1 MAIKKR
7 TDKDIHRSSHFWAI
21 YFAVSAAALLIL
33 VVALMV
39 VSVRLAEY
47 EAAQPKYVAAEVFA
61 QYFEPMNYEDLL
73 ADAHYDAGD
82 AGTDEIEEYLKE
94 EIGDS
99 TLTYSIGSSN
109 DSGEIK
115 YIVKAGA
122 KQLASINLRV
132 SENETKHGFQT
143 YEFSYVELHLNTD
156 VSVEPIEL
164 EVAVEVPASYSV
176 MVDGVLLT
184 EDFLTSNYIKTD
196 ILSCYPPDI
205 MGVEYAVYTVAGLE
219 ELPGEIVVTDAEG
232 QNAEVGFDENTN
244 TYTAGVTYSQSLAE
258 EYSEF
263 VTAAMQ
269 GYAAYVQASKDVGL
283 GNIKSYFDTESE
295 VYADVVAAGGN
306 RWMVLDWDGVDYENV
321 NVGEFYAH
329 TPEIFSCHISFAQV
343 LHRAGRED
351 YVDYVDMYVFLH
363 LTDKG
368 YKIFGWHNV

>member
-1 MAIKKR
+1 MAMKKR

-21 YFAVSAAALLIL
+21 YFAVSAAVFLIV
-33 VVALMV
+33 VVALVV
-39 VSVRLAEY
+39 VSARLAEY
-47 EAAQPKYVAAEVFA
+47 EAAQPKYVAADVFA
-61 QYFEPMNYEDLL
+61 RYFEPINYADLL
-73 ADAHYDAGD
+73 ADARYDAGD

-122 KQLASINLRV
+122 KQLASINLRI
-132 SENETKHGFQT
+132 SENVTKHGFQT
-143 YEFSYVELHLNTD
+143 YELSYVDLDLNTD

-164 EVAVEVPASYSV
+164 EVAIEVPVPYSV
-176 MVDGVLLT
+176 MVDGVLLS
-184 EDFLTSNYIKTD
+184 EDYLTSNYIKTD
-196 ILSCYPPDI
+196 IMQCYPPDI
-205 MGVEYAVYTVAGLE
+205 TGVEYAVYTVTGLE
-219 ELPGEIVVTDAEG
+219 ELPGEIVVTDEEG
-232 QNAEVGFDENTN
+232 QKAEVSIDENTN
-244 TYTAGVTYSQSLAE
+244 TYTSGVTYSQSLAE

-269 GYAAYVQASKDVGL
+269 GYSAYVQASKDVGL
-283 GNIKSYFDTESE
+283 SDIKPYFDTESD

-321 NVGEFYAH
+321 NVGEFYAY

>member
-1 MAIKKR
+1 MKKR
-7 TDKDIHRSSHFWAI
+7 RDKDLHKSSSRFWTI
-21 YFAVSAAALLIL
+21 YCAVTAAVLLIVVL
-33 VVALMV
+33 ALKVVAA
-39 VSVRLAEY
+39 RLAEY
-47 EAAQPKYVAAEVFA
+47 ESAQPKYVAAEVFA
-61 QYFEPMNYEDLL
+61 RYFEPINYADLL
-73 ADAHYDAGD
+73 ADARYDAGD
-82 AGTDEIEEYLKE
+82 AEADEIEEYLKE

-99 TLTYSIGSSN
+99 KLTYAIGSSN
-109 DSGEIK
+109 DSDEIR

-122 KQLASINLRV
+122 KQLASINLRI

-143 YEFSYVELHLNTD
+143 YEFSYVELHLNID
-156 VSVEPIEL
+156 ISVEPIEF
-164 EVAVEVPASYSV
+164 EATVEAPASYSV

-196 ILSCYPPDI
+196 IMPCYPPDI
-205 MGVEYAVYTVAGLE
+205 TGVEYAVYTLAGLE

-232 QNAEVGFDENTN
+232 QNAEVSFDEKNN
-244 TYTAGVTYSQSLAE
+244 TYTSGVIYSQSLAE

-283 GNIKSYFDTESE
+283 GNIKSYFDTESD

-306 RWMVLDWDGVDYENV
+306 RWMVLDWNGVDYENV

-329 TPEIFSCHISFAQV
+329 TPEIFSCHISFSQV
-343 LHRAGRED
+343 LHRTGKED
-351 YVDYVDMYVFLH
+351 YVDFVDVYVFLH
-363 LTDKG
+363 QTDKG

>member
-1 MAIKKR
+1 MARKKR
-7 TDKDIHRSSHFWAI
+7 TDRDIHRSSHFWAI
-21 YFAVSAAALLIL
+21 YFSVSAAALLIV
-33 VVALMV
+33 VVALVV
-39 VSVRLAEY
+39 VSERLAEY

-61 QYFEPMNYEDLL
+61 RYFEPINYAALL

-99 TLTYSIGSSN
+99 ALTYSIGSSN

-122 KQLASINLRV
+122 KQLASINLRI
-132 SENETKHGFQT
+132 SENETKHGFST
-143 YEFSYVELHLNTD
+143 YEFSYVDLHLNTD

-176 MVDGVLLT
+176 MVDGVPLT

-196 ILSCYPPDI
+196 IMPCYPPDI
-205 MGVEYAVYTVAGLE
+205 SGVEYAVYTLAGLE

-232 QNAEVGFDENTN
+232 QNAEVSFDENTN
-244 TYTAGVTYSQSLAE
+244 TYTSGVTYSQSLAE

-269 GYAAYVQASKDVGL
+269 GYAAYVQASKEIGL
-283 GNIKSYFDTESE
+283 SNIKSYFDTESD

-306 RWMVLDWDGVDYENV
+306 RWMVLDWNGVDYENV

-329 TPEIFSCHISFAQV
+329 TLEIFSCHISFSQV
-343 LHRAGRED
+343 LHRTGRED
-351 YVDYVDMYVFLH
+351 YVDFVDVYVFLH

>member
-1 MAIKKR
+1 MKKR
-7 TDKDIHRSSHFWAI
+7 TKKDIHRSSHFWAI
-21 YFAVSAAALLIL
+21 YFAVSAAALLIV
-33 VVALMV
+33 VVALVV
-39 VSVRLAEY
+39 VSMRLAEY

-61 QYFEPMNYEDLL
+61 RYFEPINYTDLL
-73 ADAHYDAGD
+73 ADAQYDAGD
-82 AGTDEIEEYLKE
+82 AEAGEIEEYLKE

-99 TLTYSIGSSN
+99 ALTYSIGSSN

-122 KQLASINLRV
+122 KQLASINLRL

-156 VSVEPIEL
+156 ISVEPIEL
-164 EVAVEVPASYSV
+164 EAVVEAPASYSV
-176 MVDGVLLT
+176 MMDGVLLT

-196 ILSCYPPDI
+196 IMPCYPPDI
-205 MGVEYAVYTVAGLE
+205 TGVEYAVYTVTGLE
-219 ELPGEIVVTDAEG
+219 ELPKEIVVTDAEG
-232 QNAEVGFDENTN
+232 QNAEVSFDENTN
-244 TYTAGVTYSQSLAE
+244 TYTSGVIYSQSLAE

-263 VTAAMQ
+263 VTTAMQ

-283 GNIKSYFDTESE
+283 SDIKSYFDTESDL
-295 VYADVVAAGGN
+295 YADVVAAGGN
-306 RWMVLDWDGVDYENV
+306 RWMVLDWNGVDYENV

-343 LHRAGRED
+343 LHRTGRED
-351 YVDYVDMYVFLH
+351 YVDYVDVYVFLH
-363 LTDKG
+363 LTEKG